1 MSLAFAPSATA
12 LPLVDVP
19 AWNDRV
25 VRRSRTEL
33 SPFLMRPEII
43 GVLRRWDD
51 VPPISEADLHEFPED
66 SVEAVAFIASR
77 LGDTQDEVLNATGI
91 KERTY
96 FGWRSSGHRPRASS
110 QGQLW
115 PMVQVVGRLSNVH
128 SHLQAWFQS
137 SQAARDA
144 FTAGDTN
151 SLIMAEMDWA
161 LRNLTIDKPFVPA
174 DGDVTIGPLSGW
186 SPLES
191 EDLEE
196 TEIGHSVATDYG
208 IK

>member
-66 SVEAVAFIASR
+66 SVEAVAFIASK
-77 LGDTQDEVLNATGI
+77 LGVTQDEVLNATGI

-96 FGWRSSGHRPRASS
+96 FGWRSSGHRPRPPVKDNSGPWSRWWDVSPTFIRTFKRGSKAAKPRET
-110 QGQLW
+110 LL
-115 PMVQVVGRLSNVH
+115 RL
-128 SHLQAWFQS
+128 
-137 SQAARDA
+137 
-144 FTAGDTN
+144 
-151 SLIMAEMDWA
+151 
-161 LRNLTIDKPFVPA
+161 
-174 DGDVTIGPLSGW
+174 
-186 SPLES
+186 
-191 EDLEE
+191 E
-196 TEIGHSVATDYG
+196 TRIL
-208 IK
+208 